1 MSSIIKLT
9 QNNHLIVLATPIGN
23 LQEINTRA
31 INAVNNNKYFL
42 CEDTRTTRQLFNLL
56 NIDISNKEF
65 ISYHKYNEKIRSSEL
80 LQLLQESN
88 LVLVSDAGYPAISDP
103 GYVIINECIKNNV
116 FIEVING
123 SNAFVNALVVSGWS
137 NLPVSFY
144 GFVDWNK
151 LETKQIANN
160 HQILCF
166 FESVHRINKTLKKMY
181 KIFGNC
187 EICIVRELTKL
198 NETHYYDSLKSIKIP
213 EEQLKGEF
221 VILINNMNNQ
231 KKDKQIILD
240 EFKEFNDKYQYSNL
254 KQKIKLYL
262 DLLNENEINANELYN
277 LILQEKNEKN

>member
-123 SNAFVNALVVSGWS
+123 SNAFVNALVVSG
-137 NLPVSFY
+137 
-144 GFVDWNK
+144 
-151 LETKQIANN
+151 
-160 HQILCF
+160 
-166 FESVHRINKTLKKMY
+166 
-181 KIFGNC
+181 
-187 EICIVRELTKL
+187 
-198 NETHYYDSLKSIKIP
+198 
-213 EEQLKGEF
+213 
-221 VILINNMNNQ
+221 
-231 KKDKQIILD
+231 
-240 EFKEFNDKYQYSNL
+240 
-254 KQKIKLYL
+254 
-262 DLLNENEINANELYN
+262 
-277 LILQEKNEKN
+277 